1 MINMAWDIW
10 IPVLVLLPLVG
21 SVLNAFFGRTL
32 KGNWPGILGT
42 IFSFASFGVGLY
54 AFLAFKPLERQVPE
68 IVSFFHWLDV
78 GGFNVEVAYQIDQLS
93 LFMVLIITGIG
104 SLIHLYS
111 IGYMKG
117 NPSNG
122 RFFSYLNLFVFS
134 MLHLVLAENLV
145 VLFFG
150 WEGVGLCSYLLIGF
164 DTHKETAAN
173 AGIKAFITNRI
184 ADLAMVVGIALT
196 YWYTGTLSFT
206 QIASILPELRGFQ
219 YVLPIV
225 TTCYFIGAMG
235 KSAQFPFHVWLPDAM
250 AGPTPV
256 SALIHAA
263 TMVTAGIFLI
273 ARLNFLFILTAQV
286 GLWITVIGTFTAFFA
301 ATIGIFQNDIK
312 KVLAY
317 STVSQLGYMFVAMG
331 VGAYVAGLF
340 HLLTHAFFKALL
352 FLGSGSV
359 IHSLHDE
366 QDLRRMGGLKTQMK
380 VTWFT
385 FLLGT
390 LAISGIPPFSGFFS
404 KDLILEKA
412 YFFHPLF
419 FGLGVVTALLTTFY
433 MFRLTFLAFTGS
445 SRISPSV
452 HPHESPWTITLPLIL
467 LAFGAAFSGF
477 LFVPESLGGVD
488 LLERYFQPIFALGKE
503 YSQSAIRH
511 SVNVHHL
518 SPSAE
523 LTLALLSL
531 GAVGIGFGLAWNFYF
546 RKGEIPPSE
555 EEYLGWRKWIAKK
568 YYVDEFFSNIV
579 VGPILFFSEFFSS
592 IVEKQFID
600 KILVNTGRL
609 SSGISLVLRRLQTGT
624 IVDYAFMIILG
635 TILILSLFLWRGL

>member
-1 MINMAWDIW
+1 MTWNVL
-10 IPVLVLLPLVG
+10 IPLIVLLPLVG
-21 SVLNAFFGRTL
+21 AGMNALFGRAL
-32 KGNWPGILGT
+32 KGSWSGIVGT
-42 IFSFASFGVGLY
+42 FFSFLSFGFGVF
-54 AFLAFKPLERQVPE
+54 AFLNYRPMERTVPE
-68 IVSFFHWLDV
+68 IVPFFRWLEV
-78 GGFNVEVAYQIDQLS
+78 GGFNVEVAYQLDQLS
-93 LFMVLIITGIG
+93 LFMVLIVTGIG

-117 NPSNG
+117 NPG
-122 RFFSYLNLFVFS
+122 IARFFSYLNLFLFS

-173 AGIKAFITNRI
+173 AGIKAFLTNRV
-184 ADLAMVVGIALT
+184 ADLAMVIAIALT
-196 YWYTGTLSFT
+196 YWYSGSVSFT
-206 QIASILPELRGFQ
+206 QIASVLPEMKGFLH
-219 YVLPIV
+219 VLPVV
-225 TTCYFIGAMG
+225 TGCYFIGAMG
-235 KSAQFPFHVWLPDAM
+235 KSAQFPFHIWLPDAM

-273 ARLNFLFILTAQV
+273 ARLNFLFVLTPQV
-286 GLWITVIGTFTAFFA
+286 GIWIVAIGTFTAFFA

-331 VGAYVAGLF
+331 TGAYVAGLF

-366 QDLRRMGGLKTQMK
+366 QDLRRMGGLKSQMK
-380 VTWFT
+380 ITWFT

-412 YFFHPLF
+412 YFYSPLF

-433 MFRLTFLAFTGS
+433 MFRLTFLAFTGT
-445 SRISPSV
+445 SRVSPDV
-452 HPHESPWTITLPLIL
+452 HPHESPWTITVPLL
-467 LAFGAAFSGF
+467 VLALGAAFSGF
-477 LFVPESLGGVD
+477 LLVPDSLGGID
-488 LLERYFQPIFALGKE
+488 LLERYFKPVFSVGEE
-503 YSQSAIRH
+503 YSRRLLRSGH
-511 SVNVHHL
+511 STVHHL
-518 SPSAE
+518 TPSAE

-531 GAVGIGFGLAWNFYF
+531 GAVAVGFALSWNFYV
-546 RKGEIPPSE
+546 KKKEIPTAE
-555 EEYLGWRKWIAKK
+555 KDYVGWRRLVVGK
-568 YYVDEFFSNIV
+568 YYIDEIFSGWIV
-579 VGPILFFSEFFSS
+579 QPILFFSEFFSS
-592 IVEKQFID
+592 VVEKQFLD
-600 KILVNTGRL
+600 KILVNTGRI
-609 SSGISLVLRRLQTGT
+609 SSGISVLLRRLQTGT
-624 IVDYAFMIILG
+624 IVDYAFMIVLG